1 MFLFSS
7 PQASV
12 STLRSLLLSLSPTDL
27 AVELQALTIQGGA
40 LKEQECDI
48 SELKYS
54 NFVAENSPE
63 MFRIP

>member
-1 MFLFSS
+1 M
-7 PQASV
+7 

-27 AVELQALTIQGGA
+27 AVAVELQALTIQGGA

-54 NFVAENSPE
+54 NFCGKFSG